1 MLMESYLGVQEQ
13 FTSDYTTAK
22 NVKALSQQ
30 LLNTTSPTTCICA
43 YANGYMSVD
52 IPCICLI
59 L

>member
-1 MLMESYLGVQEQ
+1 MESYLGVQEQ
-13 FTSDYTTAK
+13 FTSDYTTDK
-22 NVKALSQQ
+22 NDKALSQQ

-43 YANGYMSVD
+43 YANGYISVD